1 MKRIKVEVSPGGPTK
16 IEKSL
21 AIGQGLFLYYIDSSL
36 TMASC
41 YVLFSQSIMKYY
53 VGATQDYVKKRVIKH
68 NNAHYGKNHFT
79 AVAKDWVIFLDIKVS
94 SFEHALRIEKHIKK
108 MKSKIYIQNLK
119 KYPEL
124 LNSLILKTA
133 DT

>member
-1 MKRIKVEVSPGGPTK
+1 MN
-16 IEKSL
+16 
-21 AIGQGLFLYYIDSSL
+21 
-36 TMASC
+36 
-41 YVLFSQSIMKYY
+41 YY
-53 VGATQDYVKKRVIKH
+53 VGATQNNVAQRVIKH

-79 AVAKDWVIFLDIKVS
+79 AVAKDWVVFLDIKVS

-119 KYPEL
+119 KYPEML
-124 LNSLILKTA
+124 ASLIIKTA